1 MKSNLLLLVLLTFC
15 SVASWAQ
22 LQDIHGVIPT
32 ENVTSLEILPRF
44 KAKDDS
50 KNISVATLEI
60 NPTFKLNKHWKFGA
74 EIPLTRYGKED
85 FSEKGLGDLVTSFY
99 YTDYSP
105 NKIFS
110 YGIGAEMTWPT
121 ASHEL
126 LGDGKAVAEPEI
138 FLVWQITPH
147 FFIETEYRH
156 IFSYAGNGSRDD
168 INESRYRMIF
178 GYMSDNKWWIELDP
192 RYIVDYENPSEA
204 ELIGKAEI
212 GTMINAGSSIYARAG
227 WHLAGNKYSHD
238 WEFMVG
244 FKILYL

>member
-1 MKSNLLLLVLLTFC
+1 MKRKIFFSFLALFLYSLGF
-15 SVASWAQ
+15 AQ

-74 EIPLTRYGKED
+74 EIPLMRYGEKD
-85 FSEKGLGDLVTSFY
+85 FSKKGLGDIITSFY
-99 YTDYSP
+99 YTNYSP
-105 NKIFS
+105 EEVFS
-110 YGIGAEMTWPT
+110 YGLGAELVWPT
-121 ASHEL
+121 ASDDY
-126 LGDGKAVAEPEI
+126 LGDGKAVAEPEV
-138 FLVWQITPH
+138 FVVWQLTPH
-147 FFIETEYRH
+147 FFIEAEYRH
-156 IFSYAGNGSRDD
+156 IFSYAGSSDRED
-168 INESRYRMIF
+168 INESRYRMIL

-212 GTMINAGSSIYARAG
+212 GTMINAGASIYARAG